1 MARRAERILNRRVLH
16 YSDSLIKYRWDI
28 GEKIGFEWWWWW
40 AKMMMLPSPY
50 LHCIK
55 HLRSWVEE
63 GGLCLHD
70 CP

>member
-50 LHCIK
+50 LH
-55 HLRSWVEE
+55 
-63 GGLCLHD
+63 
-70 CP
+70 